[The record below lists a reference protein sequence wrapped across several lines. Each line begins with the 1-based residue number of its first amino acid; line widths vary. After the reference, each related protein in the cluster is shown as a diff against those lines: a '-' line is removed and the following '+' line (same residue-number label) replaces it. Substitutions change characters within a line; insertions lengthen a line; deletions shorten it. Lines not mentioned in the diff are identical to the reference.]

1 MIFGRRKPP
10 VVPDPGQRVK
20 LLMLNGS
27 RRSGFV
33 ASGLLTSDTG
43 EIIVRVALEGEYHDA
58 EREGRSAVNMA
69 WPVARL
75 EVVLPR
81 REGWLAR

>member
-1 MIFGRRKPP
+1 

-33 ASGLLTSDTG
+33 ASGLLTKGSAPSSSPYRIFMQRHRMQDLG
-43 EIIVRVALEGEYHDA
+43 IGAEPGLWGVSSPVRPGLCRIVDMDL
-58 EREGRSAVNMA
+58 REH
-69 WPVARL
+69 
-75 EVVLPR
+75 
-81 REGWLAR
+81 